1 MRQDAFVLQMIELF
15 DVIWKQSGLDLHLK
29 PYACLPTGI
38 DHGLMEF
45 VPSSTL
51 ASILTERA
59 DGTALNEFIRSDHDP
74 VAMQRFVASCAGYCV
89 ITYILGIG
97 DRHLDNLLLS
107 RNGTMSCHI
116 MLLACS

>member
-1 MRQDAFVLQMIELF
+1 MRQDAFVLQMIVLF
-15 DVIWKQSGLDLHLK
+15 DIIWKQSGLDLHLK
-29 PYACLPTGI
+29 PYACISTGT

-59 DGTALNEFIRSDHDP
+59 DGTALNAFIKSDQDP

-107 RNGTMSCHI
+107 CNGKRCHLPSLPI
-116 MLLACS
+116 I